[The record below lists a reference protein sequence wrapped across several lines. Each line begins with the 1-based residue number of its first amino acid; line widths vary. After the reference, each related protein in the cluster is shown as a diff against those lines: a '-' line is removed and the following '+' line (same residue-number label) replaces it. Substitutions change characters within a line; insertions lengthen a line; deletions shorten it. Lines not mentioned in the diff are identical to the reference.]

1 MAVISPRRALVAAV
15 SLCLLLGAATSIRT
29 ATFSPSQV
37 RDHRHPTRRRFRV
50 SLLMTPDPVPRKCV
64 SDSSE
69 TDSALRF
76 CEAQENLAEDKSRLG
91 STPPICRNRCS
102 ACNPCMPVQVTTAPA
117 GLGRAARVTDAD
129 ADAVAGF
136 SRYSDYKPLGWKCGC
151 DGRLYDP

>member
-37 RDHRHPTRRRFRV
+37 RDH
-50 SLLMTPDPVPRKCV
+50 LLMTPILCRVRKYV

-129 ADAVAGF
+129 ADAVASF

>member
-1 MAVISPRRALVAAV
+1 MAVISHRGALVAAV

-29 ATFSPSQV
+29 ATFSPS
-37 RDHRHPTRRRFRV
+37 
-50 SLLMTPDPVPRKCV
+50 
-64 SDSSE
+64 
-69 TDSALRF
+69 
-76 CEAQENLAEDKSRLG
+76 QENLAEDKSRLG

-129 ADAVAGF
+129 ADADAVAGF

>member
-1 MAVISPRRALVAAV
+1 MSR
-15 SLCLLLGAATSIRT
+15 
-29 ATFSPSQV
+29 
-37 RDHRHPTRRRFRV
+37 
-50 SLLMTPDPVPRKCV
+50 
-64 SDSSE
+64 
-69 TDSALRF
+69 LR
-76 CEAQENLAEDKSRLG
+76 EAQQQNLAEDKSRLG
-91 STPPICRNRCS
+91 STPPSCRNRCS